1 MENINNAIKHKTISV
16 WTEVPDGLN
25 SVRDERENIFKN
37 LEDAISFMHGKTV
50 KNYVNRELQI
60 KENER
65 VALVEMNIVFDEN
78 KLLKL

>member
-1 MENINNAIKHKTISV
+1 
-16 WTEVPDGLN
+16 
-25 SVRDERENIFKN
+25 
-37 LEDAISFMHGKTV
+37 MHGKTV
-50 KNYVNRELQI
+50 KNYVNKELQI